1 MIRSGVISFRHIILL
16 IQAGMHTI
24 VDPSR
29 NIRRDRIPNNDH
41 LIRCQFREPG
51 LPQYAKAAVKESS
64 GRLLRIMYIELFE
77 DQIPAAIY
85 QLFKGQCSLLE
96 LSPERVVDSF
106 KDRNLAIKSIDKSPF

>member
-1 MIRSGVISFRHIILL
+1 MMAATAQNNNSRCF
-16 IQAGMHTI
+16 
-24 VDPSR
+24 VDEETSAA
-29 NIRRDRIPNNDH
+29 
-41 LIRCQFREPG
+41 LSAVEK
-51 LPQYAKAAVKESS
+51 AKAAVKESS